1 MRRTRVDDAWS
12 ARNFRACSRS
22 DFWSG
27 EKSKFMAGGSYGI
40 ARGGATALGLALG
53 QRRRYPRALHDPD
66 EVKDSCL
73 ARPRLDHVAEVGEM
87 LPLPGRGTQAVA
99 RRRGEVES
107 RRPHRDARE
116 AVEGMTSAWASVHS
130 GRYSIVTSIGSAT
143 PTSYRGPGGPCRSP
157 LLACAL
163 GGAPGDYRRRA
174 SRGRRGRGGGTM
186 DARAFEAGLTRD
198 GYQRIET
205 KDLPRGYRADS
216 HAHDW
221 SVRAL
226 VLAGEITLTWS
237 GTSRTYAA

>member
-116 AVEGMTSAWASVHS
+116 AVEVVPQRNDERVGVGPLGQVLDRDLDRLGHADILP
-130 GRYSIVTSIGSAT
+130 R
-143 PTSYRGPGGPCRSP
+143 PGG
-157 LLACAL
+157 AL
-163 GGAPGDYRRRA
+163 SFTP
-174 SRGRRGRGGGTM
+174 
-186 DARAFEAGLTRD
+186 FGLR
-198 GYQRIET
+198 
-205 KDLPRGYRADS
+205 PRG
-216 HAHDW
+216 
-221 SVRAL
+221 
-226 VLAGEITLTWS
+226 
-237 GTSRTYAA
+237 